1 MHAAES
7 PILIHTDI
15 FQFLGFYNF
24 INGWTVT
31 LLVVLLTLLMLHV
44 ATRNPKWVPSGIQNF
59 MEMVLEW
66 VNSFAEPLVGKNTP
80 FFLPLFMW
88 LFLFIFFSNL
98 IGLIPGF
105 LSPTSRVDTNL
116 GLATVVF
123 LSTHLFGVK
132 QKGLKGYLSH
142 FLPPALPKQD
152 NFFMGLLMGAI
163 QLFLLVLMPFVHV
176 VGELARPLSLTMRLF
191 GNIMAKEKLLA
202 VLALLVVIFWPISA
216 FTKVL
221 AVVPFVLRA
230 LIVVLGIF
238 VSFVQG
244 LVFMLLAMVYIGGA
258 VMEHEDHGEESGEAH
273 APAHGH

>member
-1 MHAAES
+1 MHEAES
-7 PILIHTDI
+7 PILIKTHLFD
-15 FQFLGFYNF
+15 FLGFYNF

-31 LLVVLLTLLMLHV
+31 LLVIFITLLMLHV
-44 ATRNPKWVPSGIQNF
+44 ATRQPRWVPSGLQNF

-88 LFLFIFFSNL
+88 IFLFIFFSNL

-123 LSTHLFGVK
+123 LSTHVFGIK
-132 QKGLKGYLSH
+132 QKGLKGYLAH
-142 FLPPALPKQD
+142 FLPPSLPKQD

-221 AVVPFVLRA
+221 AAVPFVLRA

-258 VMEHEDHGEESGEAH
+258 VQEHEHAEGHGEEH
-273 APAHGH
+273 APAH